1 MPSKATYSDYNRLP
15 VVMAPSLTQ
24 LTGTVFEGLIH
35 RFRKAVKYDT
45 VRARQL
51 VLLHCMLD
59 IEAEETIF
67 RNAVLQ
73 VLEID
78 NKFDKV
84 DWSSAEGLLR
94 SKLGEQY
101 MIYNDCIEK
110 VFAGVNALAFLTH
123 PEKSKVCN

>member
-1 MPSKATYSDYNRLP
+1 
-15 VVMAPSLTQ
+15 
-24 LTGTVFEGLIH
+24 
-35 RFRKAVKYDT
+35 
-45 VRARQL
+45 
-51 VLLHCMLD
+51 MLD